1 MLVFL
6 NAINIIDELRA
17 DQTIFVLETKQN
29 YFQAQAID
37 AEKE

>member
-1 MLVFL
+1 MLLVL
-6 NAINIIDELRA
+6 SWVRA

-37 AEKE
+37 AEEE